1 MRILAGQWRGR
12 GLQQPK
18 SPSVRPM
25 SEKLR
30 AAIFDVL
37 GPVDGLTVL
46 DAYAGSGAAGLE
58 ALSRGAI
65 LVEAIEANASVAR
78 TIEAN
83 ARTLGADW
91 GYLLHQMTVATW
103 LASPRQLPASPRY
116 DVIVADPPYQQLDS
130 DILDRLLSLLQPEGI
145 LVVSHS
151 SKLTSPVLESG
162 ELVQA
167 KLYGDSA
174 LSFYRPG
181 K

>member
-1 MRILAGQWRGR
+1 
-12 GLQQPK
+12 
-18 SPSVRPM
+18 M

-83 ARTLGADW
+83 ARTLEADW
-91 GYLLHQMTVATW
+91 GFLLHQMTVATW
-103 LASPRQLPASPRY
+103 LASPRQVPASPRFEGLG
-116 DVIVADPPYQQLDS
+116 AAPPYQQLEA
-130 DILDRLLSLLQPEGI
+130 DILNRLLGLVQPEGI

-162 ELVQA
+162 ELIKA
-167 KLYGDSA
+167 KVYGDSA
-174 LSFYRPG
+174 LSFYRPS